1 MVLPSGSVGKESAC
15 NAGGPSL
22 IPGSGRSTGE
32 GIGYPLQYSG
42 LENSWTIVH
51 GVTKSWTWL
60 SNFYFHIF
68 LKNNRQNWKRRILA
82 GGNFLLSCY
91 HLWLPLLQI
100 KVILGRE
107 DRQDNHDVCTWGW
120 RLCVLGW
127 IGRRMGVRRKIG
139 WYEDFFR
146 VYNIFSSFTKFCLLQ
161 VSIFFFRH
169 TLF

>member
-1 MVLPSGSVGKESAC
+1 MATHSSILAWR
-15 NAGGPSL
+15 
-22 IPGSGRSTGE
+22 IP
-32 GIGYPLQYSG
+32 
-42 LENSWTIVH
+42 WTIVH

-120 RLCVLGW
+120 WLCVLGW
-127 IGRRMGVRRKIG
+127 MGRRMGVRRKIG
-139 WYEDFFR
+139 WYGDFFR
-146 VYNIFSSFTKFCLLQ
+146 VYNILSSFTKFCLLQ
-161 VSIFFFRH
+161 VSIFFFQ
-169 TLF
+169 TYSFSIFEWCFDSILIPCDSPIAFIFLCLMA